1 MLDLP
6 RFLFFNWTAL
16 SEFSRD
22 VRNSAPL
29 FMCGKRDGM
38 CEDYSVANDSKVH
51 KQGNS
56 SFLFPLIFGRYKE
69 SSKRIDK
76 LPFPHHIP
84 TKEEN

>member
-6 RFLFFNWTAL
+6 LFLFFNWTAL

-29 FMCGKRDGM
+29 FMCRKRDGM

-51 KQGNS
+51 KQGN
-56 SFLFPLIFGRYKE
+56 
-69 SSKRIDK
+69 
-76 LPFPHHIP
+76 
-84 TKEEN
+84 